1 MTAHR
6 KSRAAKGDYKVGYG
20 RPPAETRFQARQS
33 GNPRGRPKGI
43 KSLAQLLKEK
53 FARRVT
59 VQENGR
65 PRKMG
70 MLEVLIQKLINDAA
84 HGNLRA
90 MRPVLDLWE
99 RSGEVADQDVA
110 VTDLGAEDR
119 AIIAAFLQKAQTE
132 TKSEDAPR
140 ASQAGTAAGAEA
152 LAAQPKGWNHDGNS

>member
-6 KSRAAKGDYKVGYG
+6 KSRAAKGEYKVGYG
-20 RPPAETRFQARQS
+20 RPPAETRFQAGQS

-43 KSLAQLLKEK
+43 KSLAQLLTEK

-65 PRKMG
+65 PRQMG

-90 MRPVLDLWE
+90 MRLVLDLWE
-99 RSGEVADQDVA
+99 RCGEVADQNVA
-110 VTDLGAEDR
+110 VTDLAAEDQ
-119 AIIAAFLQKAQTE
+119 AIIAAYLKKMQSEK
-132 TKSEDAPR
+132 KGEDAPVTSQSGTAAHSGAR
-140 ASQAGTAAGAEA
+140 ASQR
-152 LAAQPKGWNHDGNS
+152 KGGSHDGK